1 VDEEQGIT
9 ALGPEDLGTVEVTPN
24 VEETEQKQSAFPQ
37 FTDEAKATRG
47 IEDLKKFK
55 KGMKQALPYVGQL
68 GLDLVSGSGIAEF
81 FGQQADIVEGE
92 KRPSY
97 FEAFDRTVDYAKE
110 GKTKEAIVSGVDT
123 ALTAIG
129 GVGEGAMAASVL
141 TGKFAPIIASLGWG
155 VSKLS
160 DKGKLVL
167 KSTKTGK
174 EVLANFKR
182 ADTPE
187 GDVKVDIKNVEI
199 PKDDTSD
206 EIKALEDNIDIPTF
220 RTDVKEQIKG
230 IKALEPSDIETDNV
244 VDKFYPNLKNKE
256 IKEEGGFD
264 WKTIDDPIK
273 QSDVRLN
280 RHIKRLEGVNKGED
294 YVGGPVNKR
303 TVLKSDNPDNPDV
316 VIGKQTFDDWKNTK
330 IKQFKNNKEEIFEAS
345 KWYDNYVKEVKSIP
359 NITKEEADTL
369 IEASFSANINQSPE
383 AALKTVLDVKEQL
396 QKGISLN
403 DVKIKGV
410 PIIRESLKTVVGK
423 QKGGRGS
430 GIGSKI
436 SAFVDNA
443 KDKNVRSDMGNDPRG
458 GEPVTI
464 DLQTLRSKGAVDNIY
479 KNKLKTLG
487 YKKEDGSDIDDIKID
502 FEKSGTQEA
511 KYDYFAFEMNQLT
524 NHLNEI
530 NWLGK
535 NNWKAKEV
543 QAIDWLG
550 QQKIFGKALPV
561 EDIFN
566 VNIQNITMEAAPS
579 SSSPLGKKMLSR
591 YKALSTTDQQN
602 INDDITKKAVDIV
615 TEKEGEDLGN
625 VIFGTGGWMR
635 DVNPTTV
642 KQSLMTHDK
651 AKKVATKLGE
661 LLQQDQVWV
670 NTTKGGYTKNPE
682 NHEIVIIEE
691 NTNNLQNNEKIFELF
706 DKIIKKEGGDMIQGF
721 HPITT
726 RDGKSGLKILVDKEA
741 VKDYATAN
749 KMKMAD
755 VHKMIQE
762 FKFDD
767 IIEELDYDVRVV
779 QNEAT
784 LSKINTLFTKG
795 DKDGQSVK
803 SYSGDGRTRESDTE
817 IQSRAYYNRNREQL
831 EKDFEN
837 QVTEAERRTRDIDRT
852 REVSGVQEPLLKKDY
867 SDGVAF
873 FDDVIEGNPKYQPL
887 KSYENIVDTSNI
899 KNVENIYEQKTKNF
913 SNHINT
919 SIPTF
924 KETQIATADAVSKTL
939 PSNAKIIDIGSTEGG
954 FINTIGALRK
964 DINALG
970 IDPNKKATE
979 VFNTLKEDNTE
990 IIHRAFT
997 DNKNEYNKKAFPDE
1011 DTGEDVLYFNNDS
1024 IPDKSIDMI
1033 SEKMTFQFI
1042 DKGREDKVK
1051 IIKSKLKPD
1060 GFALFEEKFFTGE
1073 NDIKWISNENKKDKF
1088 KEQYYSKEEIS
1099 DKAKKVLRKMNKRQV
1114 TPNEFEKVLKNNFK
1128 NVVQYWDAGNFKGY
1142 IASDSEDT
1150 ISKFTNNLI
1159 NLDSNFS
1166 TSDPKRIVQGM
1177 KETTSI
1183 EVKVPSNKP
1192 KEVKKKKIAPP
1203 VKKSIGGFIERN
1215 TYDWVYLDG

>member
-1 VDEEQGIT
+1 MANESGIT
-9 ALGPEDLGTVEVTPN
+9 ALGPEDIENN
-24 VEETEQKQSAFPQ
+24 VEGTEQKESAFPQ
-37 FTDEAKATRG
+37 FTDEAKRQRG
-47 IEDLKKFK
+47 IEGFKSFK
-55 KGMKQALPYVGQL
+55 KGFKQALPYIGQL
-68 GLDLVSGSGIAEF
+68 GLDLVPGSGITEI
-81 FGQQADIVEGE
+81 FGKQVDIVEGGQ
-92 KRPSY
+92 RPS
-97 FEAFDRTVDYAKE
+97 FAGQVERTTELAKE
-110 GKTKEAIVSGVDT
+110 GKTTEAVVSGVDT
-123 ALTAIG
+123 ALTGVA
-129 GVGEGAMAASVL
+129 GVGEGIMVAGAL
-141 TGKFAPIIASLGWG
+141 TGPLAPLLVGAGFAIKGLAKG
-155 VSKLS
+155 
-160 DKGKLVL
+160 GKLIL
-167 KSTKTGK
+167 QSTKTGK
-174 EVLANFKR
+174 KILANY
-182 ADTPE
+182 E
-187 GDVKVDIKNVEI
+187 GNKNEGFNVTNLEI
-199 PKDDTSD
+199 PKDVETDPDIQT
-206 EIKALEDNIDIPTF
+206 LEDTIDVPTTK
-220 RTDVKEQIKG
+220 TDDTDTEV
-230 IKALEPSDIETDNV
+230 AIETDNV

-280 RHIKRLEGVNKGED
+280 RHIKRLEGVSKGED

-330 IKQFKNNKEEIFEAS
+330 IKQFKNNKDEIFEAS

-369 IEASFSANINQSPE
+369 IEASFAANINQSPE

-579 SSSPLGKKMLSR
+579 PSSPLGKKMLSR
-591 YKALSTTDQQN
+591 YKALSTTDQQS

-615 TEKEGEDLGN
+615 AEKEGEDLGN

-651 AKKVATKLGE
+651 AKKVAAKLGE

-670 NTTKGGYTKNPE
+670 NTTKGGYTKNPD

-706 DKIIKKEGGDMIQGF
+706 DKIIKKKGGDMIQGF

-726 RDGKSGLKILVDKEA
+726 
-741 VKDYATAN
+741 
-749 KMKMAD
+749 
-755 VHKMIQE
+755 
-762 FKFDD
+762 
-767 IIEELDYDVRVV
+767 
-779 QNEAT
+779 
-784 LSKINTLFTKG
+784 
-795 DKDGQSVK
+795 
-803 SYSGDGRTRESDTE
+803 
-817 IQSRAYYNRNREQL
+817 SR
-831 EKDFEN
+831 
-837 QVTEAERRTRDIDRT
+837 
-852 REVSGVQEPLLKKDY
+852 
-867 SDGVAF
+867 
-873 FDDVIEGNPKYQPL
+873 
-887 KSYENIVDTSNI
+887 
-899 KNVENIYEQKTKNF
+899 
-913 SNHINT
+913 
-919 SIPTF
+919 
-924 KETQIATADAVSKTL
+924 
-939 PSNAKIIDIGSTEGG
+939 
-954 FINTIGALRK
+954 
-964 DINALG
+964 
-970 IDPNKKATE
+970 
-979 VFNTLKEDNTE
+979 
-990 IIHRAFT
+990 
-997 DNKNEYNKKAFPDE
+997 
-1011 DTGEDVLYFNNDS
+1011 
-1024 IPDKSIDMI
+1024 
-1033 SEKMTFQFI
+1033 
-1042 DKGREDKVK
+1042 
-1051 IIKSKLKPD
+1051 
-1060 GFALFEEKFFTGE
+1060 
-1073 NDIKWISNENKKDKF
+1073 
-1088 KEQYYSKEEIS
+1088 
-1099 DKAKKVLRKMNKRQV
+1099 
-1114 TPNEFEKVLKNNFK
+1114 
-1128 NVVQYWDAGNFKGY
+1128 
-1142 IASDSEDT
+1142 
-1150 ISKFTNNLI
+1150 
-1159 NLDSNFS
+1159 
-1166 TSDPKRIVQGM
+1166 
-1177 KETTSI
+1177 
-1183 EVKVPSNKP
+1183 
-1192 KEVKKKKIAPP
+1192 
-1203 VKKSIGGFIERN
+1203 
-1215 TYDWVYLDG
+1215 